1 MEKQFKL
8 SEKFFLKKKIGDF
21 DEIKTVGVEF
31 LITHEDGTYINNTC
45 FDQDTFK
52 YLLSLD
58 SFKGGADNFYLFEI
72 YEQPIKQP
80 ILFVPI
86 YATDHIVQNNDI
98 LFYEEKKNV
107 LKYIDKAEL
116 NLLRKKYRKIL
127 KILESSML
135 QRCWLCPTCGFD
147 DYYMKELIN
156 NPEGSDNNF
165 AFRVCKY
172 CGSIH
177 GTNI

>member
-8 SEKFFLKKKIGDF
+8 SERFFLKKKIWDS
-21 DEIKTVGVEF
+21 DEIKIVGVEF

-45 FDQDTFK
+45 FDQRTFK
-52 YLLSLD
+52 YLLSFD
-58 SFKGGADNFYLFEI
+58 SFKGGADNFYLFES
-72 YEQPIKQP
+72 YEQQVKQP

-86 YATDHIVQNNDI
+86 YTGDPILENNDI
-98 LFYEEKKNV
+98 IFYEEKKNV
-107 LKYIDKAEL
+107 LKYIDKKVL
-116 NLLRKKYRKIL
+116 NSLRKKYRNIL
-127 KILESSML
+127 KILESSIL
-135 QRCWLCPTCGFD
+135 QRSWLCPTCGFD
-147 DYYMKELIN
+147 EYYMKELIDK
-156 NPEGSDNNF
+156 PEGSDNNL